1 MTRLRAVNV
10 DWITFHDTICAGVHA
25 SVVVTLLATSGSGG
39 GKSIVGCAISCG
51 SRNPKK
57 MRRRTRP
64 MTTTAKSAKK
74 MVVAKKQEKEER

>member
-51 SRNPKK
+51 CQEPKK
-57 MRRRTRP
+57 MRRRKRP
-64 MTTTAKSAKK
+64 MKTSVESAKK
-74 MVVAKKQEKEER
+74 MVVAKKQKK